1 MDIGERAY
9 AAKFMEPAAKERRKL
24 AAERKVLAVA
34 LRWYSAINRPR
45 DAFTEVTVAG
55 IWAEYVSHLHELCC
69 VCTLTY
75 VHVPSP
81 STWQPTAD
89 WPVGRAW

>member
-9 AAKFMEPAAKERRKL
+9 AAEFNEPAAKERRKL
-24 AAERKVLAVA
+24 AAERKVLAAA

-55 IWAEYVSHLHELCC
+55 IWAEFVSHLHELHR
-69 VCTLTY
+69 L
-75 VHVPSP
+75 
-81 STWQPTAD
+81 Q
-89 WPVGRAW
+89 